1 MRDYILSNDIVKLG
15 EGKLIRGHI
24 VVIVGSRHI
33 ITCAMDPS
41 GHLDNKYHLINDD
54 DESESDEFGSFD
66 SDEVRAFDEI
76 LKDMRVGGRKRS

>member
-41 GHLDNKYHLINDD
+41 GQLDHKYHLIEYGEES
-54 DESESDEFGSFD
+54 ESESDEFGSFE
-66 SDEVRAFDEI
+66 SDEIKALDDMVR
-76 LKDMRVGGRKRS
+76 DMERKRA